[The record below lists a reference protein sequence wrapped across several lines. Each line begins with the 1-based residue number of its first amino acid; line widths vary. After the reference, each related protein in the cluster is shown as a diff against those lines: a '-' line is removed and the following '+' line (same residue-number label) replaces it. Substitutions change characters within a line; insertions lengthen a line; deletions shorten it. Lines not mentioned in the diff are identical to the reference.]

1 LRAHL
6 PRFAEQHRAANDALV
21 EKLAA
26 FAAER
31 ERSVAEI
38 ALGWLLA
45 RQPDFH
51 PVVGMKTLAQ
61 LDDAFAALER
71 PLSAADVSALDALV
85 PPGAF
90 SGERY
95 AEEQLR
101 HLDSEKK
108 PKQ

>member
-1 LRAHL
+1 
-6 PRFAEQHRAANDALV
+6 
-21 EKLAA
+21 
-26 FAAER
+26 
-31 ERSVAEI
+31 
-38 ALGWLLA
+38 
-45 RQPDFH
+45 
-51 PVVGMKTLAQ
+51 MKTLAQ